1 MYPCNDFN
9 MEELPWWKDP
19 DYMVGKL
26 SERSRFVRIRNV
38 MTEHTDLM
46 EVYTYTVESIVS

>member
-1 MYPCNDFN
+1 

-26 SERSRFVRIRNV
+26 SGRSRFVRIRNV
-38 MTEHTDLM
+38 ITEHTDLM
-46 EVYTYTVESIVS
+46 EVYTYTLESIIS